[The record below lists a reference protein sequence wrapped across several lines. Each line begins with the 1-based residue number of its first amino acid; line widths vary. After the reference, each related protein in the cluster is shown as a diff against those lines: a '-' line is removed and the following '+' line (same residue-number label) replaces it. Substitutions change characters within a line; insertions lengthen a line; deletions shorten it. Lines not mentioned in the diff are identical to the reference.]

1 MNKKGVKTLFAMA
14 LSIGLLG
21 SCQTNP
27 NKQQNTEGSV
37 KEAVVSEMKNIPFT
51 VADKYFLK
59 NTVKEIVNPK
69 ITTKEDFDSLF
80 GAAAVMGSNGLP
92 TIIDFTKKYVI
103 VVTKPET
110 DQDTRL
116 TPISL
121 QSNEKEELIF
131 SYKIETGEK
140 QSFQIK
146 PCLII
151 IVDKDVTGNVVLRE
165 VH

>member
-21 SCQTNP
+21 SCQTNS
-27 NKQQNTEGSV
+27 NKQQNIEGSV
-37 KEAVVSEMKNIPFT
+37 KETVVSEVKNIPFV

-59 NTVKEIVNPK
+59 NTVKEIGNPK
-69 ITTKEDFDSLF
+69 ITTKEDFDNLF
-80 GAAAVMGSNGLP
+80 GAAAIMGSNGLP
-92 TIIDFTKKYVI
+92 TEIDFTKQYVI

-116 TPISL
+116 TPVSL
-121 QSNEKEELIF
+121 QLNEQKKLVF
-131 SYKIETGEK
+131 SYSVKTGDK

-151 IVDKDVTGNVVLRE
+151 IVDKDIAGDVVLKE
-165 VH
+165 VQ